1 MKSRLSL
8 ILSLLKK
15 GVEPNAILVRLAFRE
30 SLLGCES
37 VLDVGCGSSGQL
49 RLLGAA
55 NTTGFEGYQPDF
67 EEARHRNTHD
77 HLVHGD
83 ARELSKYF
91 QPRQFDAC
99 IALDVIE
106 HFTKEDGLKLM
117 RNMERIAR
125 KKVIFFTPKGFLPQ
139 RQAAND
145 DLQQHLSGW
154 EPSEMK
160 SYGYDV
166 IGLLG
171 PKNLRGEGHV
181 LKRKPA
187 SFWAMMSLIGQLA
200 WTRCHPDS
208 AAAILCVKH
217 LKGS

>member
-67 EEARHRNTHD
+67 EEARRRNTHD

-117 RNMERIAR
+117 RNMERIAGR
-125 KKVIFFTPKGFLPQ
+125 
-139 RQAAND
+139 R
-145 DLQQHLSGW
+145 
-154 EPSEMK
+154 
-160 SYGYDV
+160 
-166 IGLLG
+166 
-171 PKNLRGEGHV
+171 
-181 LKRKPA
+181 
-187 SFWAMMSLIGQLA
+187 
-200 WTRCHPDS
+200 
-208 AAAILCVKH
+208 
-217 LKGS
+217 